1 MSKLKVNTDLFHIFY
16 EIEKEGK
23 TFLHKVYIQ
32 KENRPFLLSI
42 FSKNNAINLAENP
55 FCEVERIK

>member
-1 MSKLKVNTDLFHIFY
+1 MNKLKVNADKFHIFY

-42 FSKNNAINLAENP
+42 VLNENAVNLAENP
-55 FCEVERIK
+55 FCEVERSV